1 MHDKGKL
8 ILVIDDETK
17 IVRVV
22 VSIQDLSEKKN
33 LYITKFCLNSFFR
46 IDFQNKA
53 TF

>member
-22 VSIQDLSEKKN
+22 VSISDLNDKEI
-33 LYITKFCLNSFFR
+33 YEF
-46 IDFQNKA
+46 
-53 TF
+53 